1 MVTGP
6 VLPEGEY
13 LVLRLHPHWKTVLRP
28 ILVLAIIIAALIV
41 VLVMLPSSADR
52 AVVRLAIG
60 AVALLAAIIFCAVPL
75 LRWRTTSYELT
86 NHRLRLRVGIVTRSG
101 RDFPLSRI
109 SDVSFSQGPL
119 DRVLGCGKLVIESA
133 GEHGELVLTEIPQVQ
148 QVQAELFQLIEIE
161 QSPQDRRQ

>member
-1 MVTGP
+1 MTGP

-28 ILVLAIIIAALIV
+28 ILALAVIIAALIV
-41 VLVMLPSSADR
+41 VLAFLPSSADKPI
-52 AVVRLAIG
+52 VRLVIG
-60 AVALLAAIIFCAVPL
+60 ALALLAAIFCCAVPL

-86 NHRLRLRVGIVTRSG
+86 SRRLRLRAGILTRTG

-109 SDVSFSQGPL
+109 TDVSFSQGVL
-119 DRVLGCGKLVIESA
+119 DRVLGCGRLVIESA

-148 QVQAELFQLIEIE
+148 QVQAELFQLIGIE
-161 QSPQDRRQ
+161 QGPAGR